1 MKPKNYILIILVCLV
16 HYIFGYFSL
25 LLFFPHFDIAYFAS
39 GALFSIVI
47 GYVFYFLA
55 KEYLKY
61 RNNNWR
67 FSRIIDSLFAWIL
80 GGLHGCC
87 IFFALAL
94 PLADSDLSLYLSS
107 VILWGINCGG
117 LFGAIFGA
125 VFGGAISSIFNND
138 ARAKSHCAKKGRASF
153 LDVSFLELAV
163 LGILVGTILDC
174 VICLAFGF
182 MAAFAASSIVIYQ
195 FVILYLVLLKIFDYC
210 LKKYLKKSALV

>member
-1 MKPKNYILIILVCLV
+1 MKPENYILIILVCLL

-55 KEYLKY
+55 KEYSKY

-94 PLADSDLSLYLSS
+94 PLADSDLSLSLST

-125 VFGGAISSIFNND
+125 VFGGAISSILNND
-138 ARAKSHCAKKGRASF
+138 ACAKSHCAKKGRASF
-153 LDVSFLELAV
+153 ASFLELAV

-182 MAAFAASSIVIYQ
+182 MAAFAASAIVIYQ
-195 FVILYLVLLKIFDYC
+195 FVILYIIALKILDYAS
-210 LKKYLKKSALV
+210 KKYLEKSA

>member
-1 MKPKNYILIILVCLV
+1 MKPKNYTIILLVCLL
-16 HYIFGYFSL
+16 HYIFGYFSFL
-25 LLFFPHFDIAYFAS
+25 IFISHFNIIHFVS
-39 GALFSIVI
+39 GALFSIII
-47 GYVFYFLA
+47 GYLFYFLT
-55 KEYLKY
+55 KQYLKY
-61 RNNNWR
+61 RKNNWR
-67 FSRIIDSLFAWIL
+67 FSHIFDSVFSWIL
-80 GGLHGCC
+80 GGLYGYY
-87 IFFALAL
+87 IFFVSAFQV
-94 PLADSDLSLYLSS
+94 ADSDLALF
-107 VILWGINCGG
+107 LWGINCGG